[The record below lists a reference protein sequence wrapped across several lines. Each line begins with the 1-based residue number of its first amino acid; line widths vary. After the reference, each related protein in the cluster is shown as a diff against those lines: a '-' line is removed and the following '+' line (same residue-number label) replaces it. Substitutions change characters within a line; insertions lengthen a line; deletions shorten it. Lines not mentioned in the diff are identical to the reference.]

1 MVLCLVLLL
10 SITRMRT
17 RYFYL
22 DWNIRLKERGEN
34 LLVLTEKAYSKAS
47 NVVTKSNLLIEA
59 NYKLGVTEQ
68 KVILCV
74 ASNIQPTDSDFKTY
88 TLSVKEFYNLLGLKG
103 TPKYTELRKITKDLM
118 QKVFEARIE
127 NKVIQVAWLSYVAY
141 NEKEGTID
149 MRFDPFLKPY
159 LLQLKKEFTSYKLEN
174 VVKLKS
180 SYAIR
185 LYELL
190 KQYERLQHRTFKVK
204 ELRQLLGAEDIYP
217 AYGNFKQRVLLPAQ
231 KELQKKTDISFEIEE
246 IKNGRKVDKL
256 IFSIN
261 AKRKQTP
268 KQMSL
273 FQEEEGSTSDSN
285 FDEARQLAL
294 RIGFSLNRKVY
305 DQWAQYGESNIIQL
319 LNKLV
324 DRKDIENPIGY
335 ISKVLKD
342 SEGLVEDVEGNNSI
356 LFHLIS
362 EFKKNTTNPPKWM
375 IKQDS
380 IKTIQKKFGVEQEEA
395 HGIYDAIQSE
405 LFYALGVKG
414 DQMEENSSG
423 KSSEKEIEELLA
435 GLNN

>member
-1 MVLCLVLLL
+1 LV
-10 SITRMRT
+10 
-17 RYFYL
+17 
-22 DWNIRLKERGEN
+22 
-34 LLVLTEKAYSKAS
+34 VPEKAYSKAS

-59 NYKLGVTEQ
+59 NYKLGATEQ

-88 TLSVKEFYNLLGLKG
+88 TLSVKEFYKLLGLKG
-103 TPKYTELRKITKDLM
+103 TPKYTELRKITKELM

-190 KQYERLQHRTFKVK
+190 KQYEKLQQRTFKVGD
-204 ELRQLLGAEDIYP
+204 LRQLLGAEDIYP
-217 AYGNFKQRVLLPAQ
+217 AYGNFKQRVLIPAQ
-231 KELQKKTDISFEIEE
+231 KELKKKTDIAFEIEE
-246 IKNGRKVDKL
+246 IKSGRKIDKIL
-256 IFSIN
+256 FIIN
-261 AKRKQTP
+261 AKRKNQPT
-268 KQMSL
+268 QMSL
-273 FQEEEGSTSDSN
+273 FPDGENKSSDST
-285 FDEARQLAL
+285 FEDAKQLAL
-294 RIGFSLNRKVY
+294 RIGFQLNRKIFN
-305 DQWAQYGESNIIQL
+305 QWVQYGETELIAIL
-319 LNKLV
+319 HKLV

-342 SEGLVEDVEGNNSI
+342 SSNSNVEENNNHTI

-362 EFKKNTTNPPKWM
+362 EFKKNTTNPPKWL

-380 IKTIQKKFGVEQEEA
+380 IKRIQKKFSVNYEEA
-395 HGIYDAIQSE
+395 CEIYNAIQSE
-405 LFYALGVKG
+405 LFFALGVRG
-414 DQMEENSSG
+414 EVPEETSDEER
-423 KSSEKEIEELLA
+423 KQLDMLLEEL
-435 GLNN
+435 NR